1 MRNNDMCEHCKL
13 IDDRIARYRLLSFR
27 INDQQALEGIRN
39 LIRQLEAEKEA
50 LHRDERG
57 DAS

>member
-1 MRNNDMCEHCKL
+1 MCEHCKL
-13 IDDRIARYRLLSFR
+13 IDDQIARYRLLSFR
-27 INDQQALEGIRN
+27 INDQQTLEGIRS